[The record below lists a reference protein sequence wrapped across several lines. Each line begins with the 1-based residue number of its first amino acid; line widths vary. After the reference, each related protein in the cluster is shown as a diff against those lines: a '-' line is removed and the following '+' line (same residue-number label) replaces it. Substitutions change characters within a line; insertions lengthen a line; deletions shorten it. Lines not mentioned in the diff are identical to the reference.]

1 MSRPEAVAVRVWCE
15 MGGASIE
22 VGTAYVTER
31 RGGRRGVVSAR
42 FVYDEG
48 YVRRSDA
55 FAISPDLPLADGGG
69 TTEGLPGALA
79 DSAPDRWGRTL
90 IQKGWRSNGPASDG
104 RPTAPLEVD
113 FLLGVSDVS
122 RQGALHYTVGE
133 SGFLAEGHSVPKL
146 IELPR
151 LLHAADV
158 AANDGVDDGAAVQ
171 ELLDAGSASLGGAR
185 PKASV
190 RDGDGLFI
198 AKFPHRSDEWNVMAW
213 EKVALDLAE
222 RAGIR
227 STPRRMVDVGGRG
240 VLLVERF
247 DRQGDRR
254 LPYISAMSLLGS
266 RDGESRDY
274 LEIAEAIGDH
284 GGTVLDDLVELWHRI
299 AFSVAINNVD
309 DHLRNHGL
317 LRAGSGWSLSPVFDV
332 NPNPEPGAGRVTS
345 IAFAVTR
352 RDALASL
359 LDSAG
364 SFGMTADQA
373 AERWARIRSV
383 VYDWRAVARVNGI
396 AESEIRRFAPVFDAD
411 L

>member
-15 MGGASIE
+15 LGGASVE

-31 RGGRRGVVSAR
+31 RGTRRGVVSAR
-42 FVYDEG
+42 FVYGEG

-90 IQKGWRSNGPASDG
+90 IQKRWRSSGSPSDG

-113 FLLGVSDVS
+113 FLLGVSDVT
-122 RQGALHYTVGE
+122 RQGALRYTVGE
-133 SGFLAEGHSVPKL
+133 SGFLADGQAVPKL

-158 AANDGVDDGAAVQ
+158 ASSDGVDDGAAVQ

-185 PKASV
+185 PKVSV
-190 RDGDGLFI
+190 RDGERLFI
-198 AKFPHRSDEWNVMAW
+198 AKFPHRADEWNVMAW

-227 STPRRMVDVGGRG
+227 TTPRRLVDVGGRG

-247 DRQGDRR
+247 DREGDRR
-254 LPYISAMSLLGS
+254 RPYISAMSLLGS

-284 GGTVLDDLVELWHRI
+284 GGAVLDDLRELWRRI
-299 AFSVAINNVD
+299 ALSVAINNVD
-309 DHLRNHGL
+309 DHLRNHGF
-317 LRAGSGWSLSPVFDV
+317 LRVGSGWSLSPLFDV

-345 IAFAVTR
+345 VAFAVTR

-359 LDSAG
+359 MESAG
-364 SFGMTADQA
+364 SFGLTAGQA
-373 AERWARIRSV
+373 TAGWAGVRSV
-383 VYDWRAVARVNGI
+383 VSDWRAVARANGI
-396 AESEIRRFAPVFDAD
+396 AESELRRFAPVFDAD